1 LCVYIV
7 NPIVGFHPISLS
19 FPNRPFHKYSDAL
32 PTIFQRVEPPT
43 NDRPTPTIFAGL
55 RQKPRLAPSET
66 QQASPTMTAPSAGCS
81 TWGPSPQHLS
91 LQVTFPCPTT
101 CSNIRYMFTG
111 CLHILLL
118 RCPIHPVS
126 QATGDYGSPSNTSS
140 KTLFNTCP
148 DPQATFSAIEAPGS
162 CPLCA
167 EQAVTRLRLLNLEA
181 HIARLQA
188 DIKECRNNRGGS
200 RTSLSPFSMKSE
212 IAKAELQRAKEAHRS
227 LNRSFDP
234 CGGGPGMDSL
244 GLRATY
250 EPGRFREVVADSCS
264 WTACPEDQLWGWDL

>member
-1 LCVYIV
+1 LCVYAV

-19 FPNRPFHKYSDAL
+19 FPNCPSHKYPEAI
-32 PTIFQRVEPPT
+32 PIIFQKIRATNNRTSYPCDLRRPKDRVATKKTETRSLGNPT
-43 NDRPTPTIFAGL
+43 KVPKNDSPFR
-55 RQKPRLAPSET
+55 RLFHLGPLP
-66 QQASPTMTAPSAGCS
+66 QQ
-81 TWGPSPQHLS
+81 LS
-91 LQVTFPCPTT
+91 LQVTFPSPTT
-101 CSNIRYMFTG
+101 CSNTRYMFTG

-126 QATGDYGSPSNTSS
+126 QSTAEYGSPSTTSS

-148 DPQATFSAIEAPGS
+148 NPRATFSAIEAQGS

-167 EQAVTRLRLLNLEA
+167 EQAATRLRILNLEA

-200 RTSLSPFSMKSE
+200 RTGLSPFTMKGE
-212 IAKAELQRAKEAHRS
+212 IAKAELQRAEEAHRG
-227 LNRSFDP
+227 LVRSFDP
-234 CGGGPGMDSL
+234 CGGGPGINSL

-264 WTACPEDQLWGWDL
+264 WRACLEDQL